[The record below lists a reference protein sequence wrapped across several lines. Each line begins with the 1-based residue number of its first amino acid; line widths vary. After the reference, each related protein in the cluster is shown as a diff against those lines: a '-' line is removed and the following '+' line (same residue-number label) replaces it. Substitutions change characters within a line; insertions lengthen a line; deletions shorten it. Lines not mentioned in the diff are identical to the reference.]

1 MSFWSIYFIT
11 QWVSVPLMSSTVR
24 QGWSFDSCLWI
35 GVEGLVQLRSTVI
48 PFHIK
53 FLAHPLP
60 PISFLNYDYIGY
72 EVFHF
77 WFLRS
82 WHFACRFVR
91 FYRNISE
98 LYKYFI
104 KLSSCKNP
112 RKSNIYSNYKKLF
125 INFNDI
131 FNRKCRPN
139 GSFKL
144 DILPTINP

>member
-48 PFHIK
+48 RHDSYLSI
-53 FLAHPLP
+53 L
-60 PISFLNYDYIGY
+60 SFLRPSLFKIMIVQFAIRS
-72 EVFHF
+72 EIFHF

-112 RKSNIYSNYKKLF
+112 RKSNIYSNYKKTLH
-125 INFNDI
+125 
-131 FNRKCRPN
+131 K
-139 GSFKL
+139 
-144 DILPTINP
+144 

>member
-35 GVEGLVQLRSTVI
+35 GVEGLIQLRSTVI
-48 PFHIK
+48 RHDSYLSI
-53 FLAHPLP
+53 L
-60 PISFLNYDYIGY
+60 SFLRPSLFKIMIIQFAISS

-82 WHFACRFVR
+82 WHFACRSIR

-104 KLSSCKNP
+104 KLSSCKNL
-112 RKSNIYSNYKKLF
+112 RKSNIYSNYKKKLF
-125 INFNDI
+125 INNE
-131 FNRKCRPN
+131 
-139 GSFKL
+139 S
-144 DILPTINP
+144 